1 MAQRIGKYKVSKR
14 EAEVSLRDG
23 GVINGAVSVR
33 GKANFHGG
41 IVKTIV
47 TNGGEAVTLTE
58 ANSGAIC
65 TFNTAGAS
73 TFTLPAPEAGMYFTF
88 ISTITATGDHEIIA
102 ATNDYGFLGGCL
114 IMNTT
119 ADQTNAFSAA
129 TDGENVNRKASG
141 GAGGEG
147 VEGGGDGSVAIDVV
161 FNCNNRLERNDSNR
175 LKHFLFFF
183 VQNHLAKGRFR
194 FKSNKA
200 SLN

>member
-102 ATNDYGFLGGCL
+102 ATNDYGVLGGCL

-129 TDGENVNRKASG
+129 TDGNNDYITMNGTTTGGIAGSMVHVVAVTSTDGAKAWAVHGTLIGSG
-141 GAGGEG
+141 NTTTPFA
-147 VEGGGDGSVAIDVV
+147 DA
-161 FNCNNRLERNDSNR
+161 
-175 LKHFLFFF
+175 
-183 VQNHLAKGRFR
+183 
-194 FKSNKA
+194 
-200 SLN
+200 